1 MAVGDPRAR
10 ASYERR
16 VRIASEVASW
26 GIGAAL
32 LGTAALPTTDQ
43 PSRIG
48 LVASSLLLFLFATLW
63 FPVFPDSWLGR
74 SRFALGTAITQI
86 IAAILRVLTRGV
98 ACRYFPHYFLP
109 IPATG

>member
-43 PSRIG
+43 ASRIG

-63 FPVFPDSWLGR
+63 FHVFPESWLR
-74 SRFALGTAITQI
+74 KSRFAVRAAVTQVIEAIVV
-86 IAAILRVLTRGV
+86 VLAGGNASRS
-98 ACRYFPHYFLP
+98 FPHKVPP
-109 IPATG
+109 I